1 MKVLTFGKTYK
12 LTNDI
17 VDIINKQEYKKGSI
31 VRVIDEKG
39 SSYILEDISSTNLI
53 LIDYQQSKY
62 LK

>member
-1 MKVLTFGKTYK
+1 MKVITFGKTYK
-12 LTNDI
+12 LRNDI

-39 SSYILEDISSTNLI
+39 SGYILEDISSTNLI

>member
-12 LTNDI
+12 LTNNI
-17 VDIINKQEYKKGSI
+17 VDIINNQEYKKGSI
-31 VRVIDEKG
+31 VRVIDEK
-39 SSYILEDISSTNLI
+39 SSGYILEDISSNNLI

>member
-39 SSYILEDISSTNLI
+39 SGYILEDVTSNNLI
-53 LIDYQQSKY
+53 LIDYQQSNY

>member
-39 SSYILEDISSTNLI
+39 SGYILEDIVSNNLI

>member
-17 VDIINKQEYKKGSI
+17 VDIINNQKYKKGSI
-31 VRVIDEKG
+31 VRVIDEK
-39 SSYILEDISSTNLI
+39 SSGYILEDISSNNLI

>member
-12 LTNDI
+12 LTNNI

-39 SSYILEDISSTNLI
+39 SGYILEDISSTNLI

>member
-17 VDIINKQEYKKGSI
+17 VDIINKQKYKKGSI

-39 SSYILEDISSTNLI
+39 SGYILEDISSTNLI

>member
-17 VDIINKQEYKKGSI
+17 VDIINKQEFKKGSI
-31 VRVIDEKG
+31 VRVIDEKDSG
-39 SSYILEDISSTNLI
+39 YILEDISSTNLI

>member
-39 SSYILEDISSTNLI
+39 SGYILEDISSTNLI

>member
-39 SSYILEDISSTNLI
+39 SGYILEDISSTNLI
-53 LIDYQQSKY
+53 LIDYKQSKY

>member
-17 VDIINKQEYKKGSI
+17 VDIINNQEYKKGSI
-31 VRVIDEKG
+31 VRVIDEK
-39 SSYILEDISSTNLI
+39 SSGYILEDISSNNLI

>member
-17 VDIINKQEYKKGSI
+17 VDIINNQEYKKGSI
-31 VRVIDEKG
+31 VRVIDEK
-39 SSYILEDISSTNLI
+39 SSGYILEDISSTNLI

>member
-12 LTNDI
+12 LTNNI

-39 SSYILEDISSTNLI
+39 SGYILEDISSNNLI

>member
-31 VRVIDEKG
+31 VRVIDEK
-39 SSYILEDISSTNLI
+39 SSGYILEDIASNNLI